1 MSGTDQAEL
10 TNPNR
15 VAGTVVMVPPPL
27 PEGAIPD
34 PPNDQAEALIS
45 PAHLEAATYYVE
57 DNLFGKRW
65 LFWNILTHNPYR
77 GLGSM
82 SKSYVYDA
90 EDALKQSGN
99 TCLYNWWDNNTD
111 PNRCGPV
118 LRAGDDVTFVPKRTD
133 ALMHND
139 QGEILVETI
148 DSHRTLTSGALVPAG
163 AEGMAVGVALN
174 ARNPDYLTRVRAPK
188 L

>member
-1 MSGTDQAEL
+1 MHRTDEQEL
-10 TNPNR
+10 TNPDR
-15 VAGTVVMVPPPL
+15 VSGTVFMVPPPL

-34 PPNDQAEALIS
+34 SPNEAV
-45 PAHLEAATYYVE
+45 TYFVE

-65 LFWNILTHNPYR
+65 YFWNIMTHNPYR

-139 QGEILVETI
+139 QGEIFVETI

-174 ARNPDYLTRVRAPK
+174 ARNPDYLTRNNVPK